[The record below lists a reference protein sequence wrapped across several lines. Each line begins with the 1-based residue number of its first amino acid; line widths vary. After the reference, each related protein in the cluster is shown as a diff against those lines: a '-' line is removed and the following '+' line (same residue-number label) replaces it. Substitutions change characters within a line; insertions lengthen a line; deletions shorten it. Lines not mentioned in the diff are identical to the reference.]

1 MSLPPRFRVLPCGD
15 AALSVEFGDTVD
27 PELNARVLALD
38 SALAADP
45 LPGVR
50 ETIPTYRALYV
61 HYDPVAIR
69 FNDLAGRLGALAAQD
84 RPHAAPG
91 RRWLVPVVY
100 GGEFGIDLDGVARRH
115 GLNSQEVIARHAAAL
130 YRVYMIGFMPGY
142 AYLGGLDQSIATP
155 RRDEP
160 RLETPAGT
168 VMIGGAQAGIQ
179 CLAAPSGWH
188 LLGRTPFRNFHPNR
202 DPVFLLAPGDMVR
215 FAPIPESAWAAL
227 DRAAEKGEW
236 VAEPVP
242 TFADD

>member
-1 MSLPPRFRVLPCGD
+1 MPLPPRFRVLPCGD

-38 SALAADP
+38 AALAAGP

-50 ETIPTYRALYV
+50 ETIPTYRSLYV
-61 HYDPVAIR
+61 DYDPVAIG
-69 FNDLAGRLGALAAQD
+69 FHDLAKRLRALAAED
-84 RPHAAPG
+84 RPRAQPG
-91 RRWLVPVVY
+91 RCWIVPVVY
-100 GGEFGIDLDGVARRH
+100 GGEFGIDLDDVARRH
-115 GLNSQEVIARHAAAL
+115 GLTAREVIARHSAAL

-160 RLETPAGT
+160 RLETPAGG

-188 LLGRTPFRNFHPNR
+188 VLGRTPFRNFHPRR
-202 DPVFLLAPGDMVR
+202 DPVFLMAPGDAVR
-215 FAPIPESAWAAL
+215 FRPIPESEWASL
-227 DRAAEKGEW
+227 DRAAERGEW
-236 VAEPVP
+236 VAGVE
-242 TFADD
+242 AA